1 MDINSAIKLAF
12 GGEQKTN
19 KVLKKKLGQKIVSL
33 RKNKGLTQEDLAE
46 LSGYSVEFI
55 SLIERGIN
63 APTIDGLEKL
73 ARALDVEVDII
84 FTSLRT

>member
-1 MDINSAIKLAF
+1 M
-12 GGEQKTN
+12 
-19 KVLKKKLGQKIVSL
+19 LKKKLGQKVASL
-33 RKNKGLTQEDLAE
+33 RKNRGLTQEDLAE

-73 ARALDVEVDII
+73 AKALDVEVDII
-84 FTSLRT
+84 FKS

>member
-1 MDINSAIKLAF
+1 M
-12 GGEQKTN
+12 
-19 KVLKKKLGQKIVSL
+19 LKKKLGQKIASL

-73 ARALDVEVDII
+73 ARALGVEVDII